1 MRVFVQVPQE
11 LSAEIHNGLTAELD
25 LPQYP
30 NRTFKSTVATTSEAI
45 NEAARTLLVELH
57 ADNTDNLLQPGTYAE
72 VHFDLAS
79 NPDTVRIPTSALV
92 FREKGMQVAVLGKDN
107 RVELRAVKLGR
118 NLGTDV
124 EVVSGVTPQDRVI
137 ESPPDSLSTGDL
149 VRVVDNAT
157 AAEDGRLASKP
168 APARPPKELP

>member
-1 MRVFVQVPQE
+1 
-11 LSAEIHNGLTAELD
+11 
-25 LPQYP
+25 
-30 NRTFKSTVATTSEAI
+30 
-45 NEAARTLLVELH
+45 
-57 ADNTDNLLQPGTYAE
+57 
-72 VHFDLAS
+72 
-79 NPDTVRIPTSALV
+79 VRIPTSALV

-124 EVVSGVTPQDRVI
+124 EVVSGVTPRDRVI